1 MSKNQNRRVSVAPM
15 MDWTDRHCRFFLRL
29 ISKQAWLYTEMVTP
43 GALLYGDKHRFL
55 RFDRAEHPVAL
66 QLGGSDPADLAKASK
81 LGEEY
86 GYDEINLNL
95 GCPSDRVQQG
105 RFGACLMREPDL
117 VASCFDAMQS
127 AVSLPI
133 TIKCR
138 LGVDEMEG
146 FEPLRNFVAKI
157 RNAGCRTVI
166 FHARKALLNGLSPKE
181 NREIPPLHPEMGYR
195 LKQEFPD
202 LEIILNG
209 GIGNLDEAEVH
220 LKAGVDGIMLGRA
233 AYQDPY
239 VLAAVDQRF
248 YGDTS
253 SPPSRTEIIAGLE
266 SYIDRHL
273 AEGGRLWDIAR
284 HLLGLTNGLRGAR
297 NFRRLISEGGRDP
310 QADFHLLIDAI
321 HLVEEKPALAA

>member
-1 MSKNQNRRVSVAPM
+1 MNKNRRISVAPM

-29 ISKQAWLYTEMVTP
+29 ISKHAWLYTEMVTP
-43 GALLYGDKHRFL
+43 GALLYGDRHRFL
-55 RFDRAEHPVAL
+55 RFDGAEHPVAL
-66 QLGGSDPADLAKASK
+66 QLGGSDPADLAKAAK

-146 FEPLRNFVAKI
+146 FEPLRDFVARI
-157 RNAGCRTVI
+157 RSAGCRTVVL
-166 FHARKALLNGLSPKE
+166 HARKALLNGLSPKE
-181 NREIPPLHPEMGYR
+181 NREIPPLHPEMAYR

-202 LEIILNG
+202 LEVILNG
-209 GIGNLDEAEVH
+209 GINDLDQAETH
-220 LKAGVDGIMLGRA
+220 LKAGVDGVMLGRA

-248 YGDTS
+248 YGDTF
-253 SPPSRTEIIAGLE
+253 PLPTRAEIIVGLE

-284 HLLGLTNGLRGAR
+284 HLLGLANGLRGAR
-297 NFRRLISEGGRDP
+297 NFRRLISDGARDSR
-310 QADFHLLIDAI
+310 ADFRLLVEAI
-321 HLVEEKPALAA
+321 RLVEEKSALAA

>member
-1 MSKNQNRRVSVAPM
+1 MTRYQNRRVSVAPM

-29 ISKQAWLYTEMVTP
+29 ISKHAWLYTEMVTP
-43 GALLYGDKHRFL
+43 GALIYGDAHRFL
-55 RFDRAEHPVAL
+55 RFDHTEHPVAL

-81 LGEEY
+81 MGEDY
-86 GYDEINLNL
+86 GYDEINLNV

-117 VASCFDAMQS
+117 VASCLDAMQS

-138 LGVDEMEG
+138 LGVDDMEG
-146 FEPLRNFVAKI
+146 FDPLRHFVAKV

-166 FHARKALLNGLSPKE
+166 LHARKALLNGLSPKE
-181 NREIPPLHPEMGYR
+181 NREIPPLHPEMAYQ

-209 GIGNLDEAEVH
+209 GIAHLDAVEKH
-220 LKAGVDGIMLGRA
+220 LNAGVDGVMLGRA

-239 VLAAVDQRF
+239 VLAGADRRF
-248 YGDTS
+248 YGDTVS
-253 SPPSRTEIIAGLE
+253 VPSRTQIIAGLE
-266 SYIDRHL
+266 PYIDRHL
-273 AEGGRLWDIAR
+273 AEGGRLWDVAR
-284 HLLGLTNGLRGAR
+284 HVLGLANGLRGAR
-297 NFRRLISEGGRDP
+297 NFRRLISEGAREQG
-310 QADFHLLIDAI
+310 ADFKLLADAI
-321 HLVEEKPALAA
+321 QLVEEKPALAA

>member
-1 MSKNQNRRVSVAPM
+1 MSGYHNRRVSVAPM

-29 ISKQAWLYTEMVTP
+29 ISKRAWLYTEMVTSS
-43 GALLYGDKHRFL
+43 ALLYGDAQRFL
-55 RFDRAEHPVAL
+55 RFDHAEHPVAL
-66 QLGGSDPADLAKASK
+66 QLGGSEPGDLAKASK
-81 LGEEY
+81 LGEDY

-117 VASCFDAMQS
+117 VASCLDAIQS

-146 FEPLRNFVAKI
+146 FDPLRRFVSKM
-157 RNAGCRTVI
+157 RDAGCRTI
-166 FHARKALLNGLSPKE
+166 ILHARKALLNGLSPKE
-181 NREIPPLHPEMGYR
+181 NREIPPLHPEMGYQ

-209 GIGNLDEAEVH
+209 GITHLDEAEKH
-220 LKAGVDGIMLGRA
+220 LNAGVDGIMLGRA

-239 VLAAVDQRF
+239 VLAEVDHRF
-248 YGDTS
+248 YGDAVS
-253 SPPSRTEIIAGLE
+253 MPSRTQIIAGLE
-266 SYIDRHL
+266 PYIDRHL
-273 AEGGRLWDIAR
+273 SEGGRLWDVAR
-284 HLLGLTNGLRGAR
+284 HVLGLANGLRGAR
-297 NFRRLISEGGRDP
+297 NFRRLISEGAREPG
-310 QADFHLLIDAI
+310 ADFRLLADAI
-321 HLVEEKPALAA
+321 QLVEEKPALAA